1 MIALVVVVVAVYVLH
16 QTRFGRTVY
25 AVGGNR
31 QSAQLMGLNA
41 SRARVSVYAISGL
54 CAALAGLLLAVQK
67 LSGYSL
73 NGIGLELDA
82 IAAAV
87 IGGVLLSGGVGFVLG
102 SVIGVLVLGTIQT
115 FVTAENLDSYWT
127 RIMTGVLLLMFV
139 LVQRLVVRKTR
150 MSSHPMHPMAPKPV
164 MADVAQLAGVSHQTV
179 SRVIN
184 GSPSIRPATKA
195 RVEQA
200 IEELGYRPNTAAR
213 ALVTRRSGI
222 IGIVGT
228 NSALFGPSSIQ
239 RSVQEA
245 ARAAGYFSSLV
256 PLAEVT
262 VEELRGAL
270 DHLARQSVEA
280 IVMIAAQEDALAVV
294 HSADAGL
301 PLIVV
306 EGDLS
311 GRGLSVG
318 VDQIDGAR
326 QATQH
331 LIDLG
336 HRAIDHVAG
345 PMSWTEA
352 KGRRTGYEDG
362 HAGRGAA
369 PRWRPGRATGPRP
382 AATRSAAS
390 WRNVVTRQRCSWPT
404 TRWPSGCCTRSP
416 RRGCGSRTT
425 SASSDSTTSPKPA
438 TSTPR

>member
-1 MIALVVVVVAVYVLH
+1 MSE
-16 QTRFGRTVY
+16 Y
-25 AVGGNR
+25 A
-31 QSAQLMGLNA
+31 AQ
-41 SRARVSVYAISGL
+41 
-54 CAALAGLLLAVQK
+54 
-67 LSGYSL
+67 
-73 NGIGLELDA
+73 
-82 IAAAV
+82 
-87 IGGVLLSGGVGFVLG
+87 
-102 SVIGVLVLGTIQT
+102 
-115 FVTAENLDSYWT
+115 
-127 RIMTGVLLLMFV
+127 
-139 LVQRLVVRKTR
+139 
-150 MSSHPMHPMAPKPV
+150 PMAQKPV
-164 MADVAQLAGVSHQTV
+164 MADVARLAGVSHQTV

-184 GSPSIRPATKA
+184 GATSIRPETKA

-228 NSALFGPSSIQ
+228 NSGLYGPSSIQ

-262 VEELRGAL
+262 REGLASAL

-280 IVMIAAQEDALAVV
+280 IVMIVGQEDALNVV
-294 HSADAGL
+294 HSANAGS

-336 HRAIDHVAG
+336 HRAIRHISG
-345 PMSWTEA
+345 PLTYTEA
-352 KGRRTGYEDG
+352 KGRRTGYENTMRAAGLTPGEQWEGDWTPARGYEIGLELARKGDATAVFVANDQMAIGVLHAFAEAGLRVPDDISIVGFDDIPEAGYLNPALTTIRQDFQAIGRRAIDLVTATLDG
-362 HAGRGAA
+362 STIDVPLLPPELIIR
-369 PRWRPGRATGPRP
+369 
-382 AATRSAAS
+382 
-390 WRNVVTRQRCSWPT
+390 
-404 TRWPSGCCTRSP
+404 
-416 RRGCGSRTT
+416 
-425 SASSDSTTSPKPA
+425 DSTAPYEE
-438 TSTPR
+438 TP

>member
-1 MIALVVVVVAVYVLH
+1 MSE
-16 QTRFGRTVY
+16 Y
-25 AVGGNR
+25 A
-31 QSAQLMGLNA
+31 AQ
-41 SRARVSVYAISGL
+41 
-54 CAALAGLLLAVQK
+54 
-67 LSGYSL
+67 
-73 NGIGLELDA
+73 
-82 IAAAV
+82 
-87 IGGVLLSGGVGFVLG
+87 
-102 SVIGVLVLGTIQT
+102 
-115 FVTAENLDSYWT
+115 
-127 RIMTGVLLLMFV
+127 
-139 LVQRLVVRKTR
+139 
-150 MSSHPMHPMAPKPV
+150 PMAQKPV
-164 MADVAQLAGVSHQTV
+164 MADVARLAGVSHQTV

-184 GSPSIRPATKA
+184 GAASIRPETKA

-228 NSALFGPSSIQ
+228 NSGLHGPSSIQ

-256 PLAEVT
+256 PLTEVT
-262 VEELRGAL
+262 REGLASAL

-294 HSADAGL
+294 HSANAGS

-336 HRAIDHVAG
+336 HRAIRHISG
-345 PMSWTEA
+345 PLTYTEA
-352 KGRRTGYEDG
+352 KGRRTGYEDTMRAAG
-362 HAGRGAA
+362 LTPGEQWEGDWTPARGYEIGLELARKGDVTAVFVANDQMAIGVLHAFAEAGLRVPDDISIVGFDDIPEAGYLNPALTTIRQDFQAIGR
-369 PRWRPGRATGPRP
+369 RAIDLVT
-382 AATRSAAS
+382 ATLDGSTT
-390 WRNVVTRQRCSWPT
+390 NVPLLPPELIIR
-404 TRWPSGCCTRSP
+404 
-416 RRGCGSRTT
+416 
-425 SASSDSTTSPKPA
+425 DSTAPCEE
-438 TSTPR
+438 TP

>member
-1 MIALVVVVVAVYVLH
+1 MNS
-16 QTRFGRTVY
+16 QP
-25 AVGGNR
+25 
-31 QSAQLMGLNA
+31 AQP
-41 SRARVSVYAISGL
+41 I
-54 CAALAGLLLAVQK
+54 
-67 LSGYSL
+67 
-73 NGIGLELDA
+73 
-82 IAAAV
+82 
-87 IGGVLLSGGVGFVLG
+87 
-102 SVIGVLVLGTIQT
+102 
-115 FVTAENLDSYWT
+115 
-127 RIMTGVLLLMFV
+127 
-139 LVQRLVVRKTR
+139 
-150 MSSHPMHPMAPKPV
+150 APKPV
-164 MADVAQLAGVSHQTV
+164 MADVARLAGVSHQTV

-184 GSPSIRPATKA
+184 GSDKIRPETKA

-228 NSALFGPSSIQ
+228 NSALYGPASIQ

-262 VEELRGAL
+262 LETLRGAL

-318 VDQIDGAR
+318 VDQVDGAR

-331 LIDLG
+331 LIELG
-336 HRAIDHVAG
+336 HRDIAHVAG
-345 PMSWTEA
+345 PLNWTEA
-352 KGRRTGYEDG
+352 KGRCTGYEQAMRD
-362 HAGRGAA
+362 AGLA
-369 PRWRPGRATGPRP
+369 PRQPWEGDWTPARGYEIGRELARKNDTTAVFVANDQMAIGVLHALAEARLSVPGDISVVGFDDIPEAGYLNPALTTIRQDFQAIGQRAIDLVI
-382 AATRSAAS
+382 ATMD
-390 WRNVVTRQRCSWPT
+390 
-404 TRWPSGCCTRSP
+404 G
-416 RRGCGSRTT
+416 
-425 SASSDSTTSPKPA
+425 STTSVPLLPPELIVRD
-438 TSTPR
+438 STAPYKETP

>member
-1 MIALVVVVVAVYVLH
+1 
-16 QTRFGRTVY
+16 
-25 AVGGNR
+25 
-31 QSAQLMGLNA
+31 
-41 SRARVSVYAISGL
+41 
-54 CAALAGLLLAVQK
+54 
-67 LSGYSL
+67 
-73 NGIGLELDA
+73 
-82 IAAAV
+82 
-87 IGGVLLSGGVGFVLG
+87 
-102 SVIGVLVLGTIQT
+102 
-115 FVTAENLDSYWT
+115 
-127 RIMTGVLLLMFV
+127 
-139 LVQRLVVRKTR
+139 
-150 MSSHPMHPMAPKPV
+150 MSSHPLQPTTAKPV
-164 MADVAQLAGVSHQTV
+164 MADVARLAGVSHQTV

-184 GSPSIRPATKA
+184 GASSIRPATRA

-228 NSALFGPSSIQ
+228 NSALYGPSSIQ

-280 IVMIAAQEDALAVV
+280 IVMIAAQEDALEVV

-336 HRAIDHVAG
+336 HRAIDHISG
-345 PMSWTEA
+345 PLSWTEA
-352 KGRRTGYEDG
+352 KGRRIGYEEAMRAAALTPGEHWEGDWTPARG
-362 HAGRGAA
+362 YEIGRELAARGEASAVFVANDQMAIGVLHAFAEARLAVPGDISVVGFDDIPEAGYLNPALTTVRQDFQAIGRNAIELV
-369 PRWRPGRATGPRP
+369 
-382 AATRSAAS
+382 AATLDGLTT
-390 WRNVVTRQRCSWPT
+390 NVPLLAPELIVR
-404 TRWPSGCCTRSP
+404 
-416 RRGCGSRTT
+416 
-425 SASSDSTTSPKPA
+425 DSTAPHQEA
-438 TSTPR
+438 

>member
-1 MIALVVVVVAVYVLH
+1 MNS
-16 QTRFGRTVY
+16 QPPPPTT
-25 AVGGNR
+25 
-31 QSAQLMGLNA
+31 
-41 SRARVSVYAISGL
+41 
-54 CAALAGLLLAVQK
+54 
-67 LSGYSL
+67 
-73 NGIGLELDA
+73 
-82 IAAAV
+82 
-87 IGGVLLSGGVGFVLG
+87 
-102 SVIGVLVLGTIQT
+102 
-115 FVTAENLDSYWT
+115 
-127 RIMTGVLLLMFV
+127 
-139 LVQRLVVRKTR
+139 
-150 MSSHPMHPMAPKPV
+150 PKPV
-164 MADVAQLAGVSHQTV
+164 MADVARLAGVSHQTV

-184 GSPSIRPATKA
+184 GSSSIRPATKA

-228 NSALFGPSSIQ
+228 NSALYGPSSIQ

-262 VEELRGAL
+262 LDELRGAL

-280 IVMIAAQEDALAVV
+280 IVMIAAQEEALAVV

-318 VDQIDGAR
+318 VDQIHGAR

-336 HRAIDHVAG
+336 HRAIIHVSG
-345 PMSWTEA
+345 PLTWTEA
-352 KGRRTGYEDG
+352 KGRRTGYEAAMHDAGLVPTDHWEGDWTPAKGYRIGRELVRSSGTTAVFVANDQMAIGVLHAFAEAGVRVPDDISVVGFDDIPEAGYLNPALTTVRQDFQAIGQRAIDLVTATLDG
-362 HAGRGAA
+362 S
-369 PRWRPGRATGPRP
+369 T
-382 AATRSAAS
+382 AS
-390 WRNVVTRQRCSWPT
+390 VPLLPPELIVR
-404 TRWPSGCCTRSP
+404 
-416 RRGCGSRTT
+416 
-425 SASSDSTTSPKPA
+425 DSTAPPEER
-438 TSTPR
+438 P

>member
-1 MIALVVVVVAVYVLH
+1 
-16 QTRFGRTVY
+16 
-25 AVGGNR
+25 
-31 QSAQLMGLNA
+31 
-41 SRARVSVYAISGL
+41 
-54 CAALAGLLLAVQK
+54 
-67 LSGYSL
+67 
-73 NGIGLELDA
+73 
-82 IAAAV
+82 
-87 IGGVLLSGGVGFVLG
+87 
-102 SVIGVLVLGTIQT
+102 
-115 FVTAENLDSYWT
+115 
-127 RIMTGVLLLMFV
+127 
-139 LVQRLVVRKTR
+139 
-150 MSSHPMHPMAPKPV
+150 MSNQPLQPATTKPV
-164 MADVAQLAGVSHQTV
+164 MADVARLAGVSHQTV

-184 GSPSIRPATKA
+184 GATSIRPETKA

-262 VEELRGAL
+262 LDELRGAL
-270 DHLARQSVEA
+270 DHLVRQSVEA

-294 HSADAGL
+294 RSTNAGL

-345 PMSWTEA
+345 PMTYTEA
-352 KGRRTGYEDG
+352 KGRRTGYEAAMRDAG
-362 HAGRGAA
+362 LVPGELLEGDWTPESGYRTGRELTRRGEATAVFVANDQMTIGVLHAFAEARIRVPHDVSVVGFDDIPEAGYLNPALTTVRQDFHAIGQRAIDLVTATLNGSTTDVSLLPPELIIRDSTAA
-369 PRWRPGRATGPRP
+369 PKE
-382 AATRSAAS
+382 
-390 WRNVVTRQRCSWPT
+390 
-404 TRWPSGCCTRSP
+404 
-416 RRGCGSRTT
+416 GS
-425 SASSDSTTSPKPA
+425 
-438 TSTPR
+438 